1 MKIIKQNTRQD
12 HCQACTCHGTGPSL
26 GVGDINHVNTAWCP
40 EGRHSLP
47 RAWLHISLWLPHWKH
62 WSLFQPLQR
71 EHQILICGSTQY
83 SRPELW
89 GTGPGKDAIHSC
101 FSLCTW
107 AQGSTTELEI
117 RDLGS
122 AADCSSLW
130 RQDSGKA
137 PQQGS
142 LLCRREALCAILPGP
157 GTLLAFI
164 ASGSNALVGVYGWKG
179 NILFQT
185 NTNLETKR
193 IYLCNAEK
201 TCNIL
206 RTVSLSWCC
215 HGKTSSGSVSS

>member
-164 ASGSNALVGVYGWKG
+164 ASGSNALVQC
-179 NILFQT
+179 F
-185 NTNLETKR
+185 NTAAHM
-193 IYLCNAEK
+193 AEK
-201 TCNIL
+201 ETFFSKPTPTWKPNEFTFAML
-206 RTVSLSWCC
+206 RKPATSWERFL
-215 HGKTSSGSVSS
+215 